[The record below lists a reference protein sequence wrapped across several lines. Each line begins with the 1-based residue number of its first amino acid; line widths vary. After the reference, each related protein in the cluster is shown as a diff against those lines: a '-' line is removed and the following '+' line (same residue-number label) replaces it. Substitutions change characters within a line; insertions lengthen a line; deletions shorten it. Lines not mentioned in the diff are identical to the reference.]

1 MPDFLSLLQS
11 FTLFAMLFSYHRTVN
26 RNSMDTLNI
35 CLKNGGKVQEY
46 IDVEPIKDIDS
57 LIKELNQYLTY
68 KDIDIFTKV
77 INESLVESE
86 LEKGKIC

>member
-1 MPDFLSLLQS
+1 MIQS
-11 FTLFAMLFSYHRTVN
+11 IIEILPTFYTDKAKFF
-26 RNSMDTLNI
+26 MDTLNI

-86 LEKGKIC
+86 LEKGKICLIKNF

>member
-1 MPDFLSLLQS
+1 MIQS
-11 FTLFAMLFSYHRTVN
+11 IIEILPTFYTDKTKFF
-26 RNSMDTLNI
+26 MDALNI

>member
-1 MPDFLSLLQS
+1 MIKSIIEILPTFYTDKAKF
-11 FTLFAMLFSYHRTVN
+11 F
-26 RNSMDTLNI
+26 MDTLNI
-35 CLKNGGKVQEY
+35 CLKNGVKVQEY

>member
-1 MPDFLSLLQS
+1 MIQS
-11 FTLFAMLFSYHRTVN
+11 IIEILPTFYTDKAKFF
-26 RNSMDTLNI
+26 MDTLNI

-46 IDVEPIKDIDS
+46 IDVEPIKDIDR

>member
-1 MPDFLSLLQS
+1 MIQS
-11 FTLFAMLFSYHRTVN
+11 IIEILPTFYTDETKFF
-26 RNSMDTLNI
+26 MDTLNI

-86 LEKGKIC
+86 LQKGKIC

>member
-1 MPDFLSLLQS
+1 MIQS
-11 FTLFAMLFSYHRTVN
+11 IIEILPTFYIDKAKFF
-26 RNSMDTLNI
+26 MDTLNI